1 MLNNFR
7 NRLLKSIM
15 LKTMFLLFVGSVFSI
30 LVLEKALWA
39 EMAENKNTI
48 PPKEKANLIK
58 KKRVAT
64 KASPSS
70 KNKRKPAASTAYSC
84 SESYQDEYTP
94 GYVQVGYGCEKGA
107 NLCLAVYRIER
118 NRCEGDHLLRF
129 YCDPQQERLF
139 SFEKIECKKSCSFQ
153 GLSSACVK

>member
-1 MLNNFR
+1 MLNKFR

-15 LKTMFLLFVGSVFSI
+15 LKTMFLLCVSSVFSG
-30 LVLEKALWA
+30 LVLEKALLA
-39 EMAENKNTI
+39 EMAESKNHS
-48 PPKEKANLIK
+48 PLKEKANLIK
-58 KKRVAT
+58 KKRVVT
-64 KASPSS
+64 KARPSS
-70 KNKRKPAASTAYSC
+70 KNKRKLASTAYSC

-129 YCDPQQERLF
+129 FCDPQQERLF
-139 SFEKIECKKSCSFQ
+139 SFEKIKCKRGCSFQ
-153 GLSSACVK
+153 GLSSACIK